1 MTRNITAIILNYK
14 NYHDVRICILSLL
27 KQDLPSDSHLSLL
40 IIDNNSGDDYTKQLA
55 TEFPEHQYI
64 YNEDNLGFAK
74 GVNQGIHL
82 GRDQSDY
89 FLLVNNDAELA
100 PDCLRL
106 LLEASQ
112 GSALAGPAIMYKED
126 PDIIWQG
133 GGFFSKLRMNIIV
146 PDKNK
151 VISDCETQSVDFLS
165 GCILLIPKTVVDHL
179 GRLDEKFFFYGEDL
193 DFCLRAKRAGVK
205 VLYCSQAHAWHNI
218 KRAAISR
225 TSAFVLKNL
234 AFSHQLII
242 KKHFPAR
249 QLYGALLFLFVYT
262 PFRLKQII
270 QGGSD
275 WRNLGAWFQ
284 GAWQAWFTKI

>member
-14 NYHDVRICILSLL
+14 NYHDVRACILSLL
-27 KQDLPSDSHLSLL
+27 KQALAPDCHLHLL
-40 IIDNNSGDDYTKQLA
+40 IIDNNSGDDYTKRLEA
-55 TEFPEHQYI
+55 EFPEHQYI
-64 YNEDNLGFAK
+64 YNENNLGFAK

-82 GRDQSDY
+82 SRDHSDY

-100 PDCLRL
+100 PACLRL
-106 LLEASQ
+106 LLETSQ
-112 GSALAGPAIMYKED
+112 GSALTGPAIMYKEEAD
-126 PDIIWQG
+126 VIWQG
-133 GGFFSKLRMNIIV
+133 GGFFSQLRMNIVV

-151 VISDCETQSVDFLS
+151 VISDREPQNVDFLS
-165 GCILLIPKTVVDHL
+165 GCILLIPKSAIDHL

-193 DFCLRAKRAGVK
+193 DFCLRAKRAGIE

-218 KRAAISR
+218 QRAAISR

-249 QLYGALLFLFVYT
+249 RLYGALLFIFVYT

-270 QGGSD
+270 QGGND
-275 WRNLGAWFQ
+275 WRNIGAWLK
-284 GAWQAWFTKI
+284 GAKQAWFTKI

>member
-1 MTRNITAIILNYK
+1 MNRTITAIILNYK
-14 NYHDVRICILSLL
+14 NYHDVRACILSLL
-27 KQDLPSDSHLSLL
+27 KQDLASDCHLRLL
-40 IIDNNSGDDYTKQLA
+40 VIDNNSGDNYTKRLEA
-55 TEFPEHQYI
+55 EFPEHQYI

-82 GRDQSDY
+82 SRDHSDY

-106 LLEASQ
+106 LLETSQ
-112 GSALAGPAIMYKED
+112 DSALTGPAIMYKEEENV
-126 PDIIWQG
+126 IWQG
-133 GGFFSKLRMNIIV
+133 GGLFSRLRMNIIV

-151 VISDCETQSVDFLS
+151 IIIDRKPQKVDFLS
-165 GCILLIPKTVVDHL
+165 GCILLIPKSAIEQIGL
-179 GRLDEKFFFYGEDL
+179 LDENFFFYGEDL
-193 DFCLRAKRAGVK
+193 DFCLRAKHAGIGI
-205 VLYCSQAHAWHNI
+205 LYCSQAHAWHNI

-225 TSAFVLKNL
+225 TSTFVLKNL

-242 KKHFPAR
+242 KKHFPKH
-249 QLYGALLFLFVYT
+249 QFYGAILFLLIYT

-270 QGGSD
+270 QGGND
-275 WRNLGAWFQ
+275 WRNLSSWFK